1 MNRWSGVEEFVE
13 VVNSGSFT
21 AAARKLGVSTSH
33 VSRRIDALESRL
45 STRLLYRTTRQITL
59 TEVGKTYFEHCNDL
73 IEAFGEAEA
82 LVTQMQTE
90 PVGTLKITA
99 PSVFGEKYI
108 APLTNDF
115 IKVHPKLSVEFHFT
129 NDVIDMV
136 HDGYDLAI
144 RTGDLKDSTLMA
156 KKLAPR
162 KLHVCASPAYIK
174 EFGIP
179 DDLEALHGHN
189 CLVGL
194 VDSWAFQD
202 NGAIIQYKPKGR
214 WHGNS
219 GSAVLDATLRG
230 LGLAQLPDYYVSQKL
245 QSGEL
250 VEILQDYRAPD
261 SAVWAVYPFNRN
273 LSAKVRLFVDFLS
286 DHFSKHLP
294 WVEEGVEADSDDL
307 NDDERQAA
315 N

>member
-59 TEVGKTYFEHCNDL
+59 TEVGKVYFEHCNSL
-73 IEAFGEAEA
+73 IEEFCDAEA

-90 PVGTLKITA
+90 PLGLLKITA
-99 PSVFGEKYI
+99 PSIFGEKYI
-108 APLTNDF
+108 APLANEF
-115 IKVHPKLSVEFHFT
+115 IQAHPKLSVELHFS
-129 NDVIDMV
+129 NDIVDMV

-144 RTGDLKDSTLMA
+144 RTGMLKDSTLMA
-156 KKLAPR
+156 RRLAPR
-162 KLHVCASPAYIK
+162 QLYVCASPDYIK
-174 EFGIP
+174 EFGEP
-179 DDLEALHGHN
+179 KVLADLANHN
-189 CLVGL
+189 CLVG
-194 VDSWAFQD
+194 SAEAWSFQD
-202 NGAIIQYKPKGR
+202 KGEATQVKVKGR

-219 GSAVLDATLRG
+219 GSAVLDAALRG
-230 LGLAQLPDYYVSQKL
+230 MGLAQLPDYYVRPKIQ
-245 QSGEL
+245 QGEL
-250 VEILQDYRAPD
+250 LEVLADYKGPD

-286 DHFSKHLP
+286 DHFSDHLP
-294 WVEEGVEADSDDL
+294 W
-307 NDDERQAA
+307 DDEIMLEELNRRQAS
-315 N
+315 NDL

>member
-59 TEVGKTYFEHCNDL
+59 TEVGKMYFDHCNNL
-73 IEAFGEAEA
+73 IEKFAEVEA

-99 PSVFGEKYI
+99 PSIFGEKFI
-108 APLTNDF
+108 APLANDF

-129 NDVIDMV
+129 NDVVDIV

-144 RTGDLKDSTLMA
+144 RTGELKDSTLMA

-162 KLHVCASPAYIK
+162 KLYTCASPSYLR
-174 EFGIP
+174 EHGIP
-179 DDLEALHGHN
+179 QTLEDLQSHN

-194 VDSWAFQD
+194 VDTWTYSD
-202 NGAIIQYKPKGR
+202 NGTCVQIKPKGR

-219 GSAVLDATLRG
+219 GSAVLDASLRG
-230 LGLAQLPDYYVSQKL
+230 LGLAQLPDYYVNQKIL
-245 QSGEL
+245 SGEL
-250 VEILQDYRAPD
+250 VEVLHEYHAPD
-261 SAVWAVYPFNRN
+261 SAVWAVYSFNRN

-286 DHFSKHLP
+286 DSFSHHLP
-294 WVEEGVEADSDDL
+294 WLEEEHQEESHSDDEQ
-307 NDDERQAA
+307 NQEAS
-315 N
+315 

>member
-33 VSRRIDALESRL
+33 VSRRIDALECRL

-59 TEVGKTYFEHCNDL
+59 TEVGKMYFEQCNDL
-73 IEAFGEAEA
+73 IEKFAEVEA

-99 PSVFGEKYI
+99 PSVFGEKFI
-108 APLTNDF
+108 APLVNDF
-115 IKVHPKLSVEFHFT
+115 IDVHPRLSVEFHFT
-129 NDVIDMV
+129 NDVIDLV

-162 KLHVCASPAYIK
+162 KLYVCASPAYLR
-174 EFGIP
+174 EFGAP
-179 DDLEALHGHN
+179 VNLDDLQNHN
-189 CLVGL
+189 CLIGL
-194 VDSWAFQD
+194 VDSWSFQD
-202 NGAIIQYKPKGR
+202 GGTTVTIKPRGR

-219 GSAVLDATLRG
+219 GSAVLDAALHG
-230 LGLAQLPDYYVSQKL
+230 LGIAQLPDYYVSQKIL
-245 QSGEL
+245 SGEL
-250 VEILQDYRAPD
+250 VEVLADYQAPD

-273 LSAKVRLFVDFLS
+273 LSAKVRQFVDFLS
-286 DHFSKHLP
+286 DHFQYHLP
-294 WVEEGVEADSDDL
+294 WRIEAQRDDDSH
-307 NDDERQAA
+307 NHREVAG
-315 N
+315 

>member
-45 STRLLYRTTRQITL
+45 TTRLLYRTTRQITL
-59 TEVGKTYFEHCNDL
+59 TEVGKMYFEQCNDL
-73 IEAFGEAEA
+73 IEKFAEVEA

-99 PSVFGEKYI
+99 PSVFGEKFI
-108 APLTNDF
+108 APLANDF
-115 IKVHPKLSVEFHFT
+115 IEVHPKLSVEFHFT
-129 NDVIDMV
+129 NDVVDLV

-162 KLHVCASPAYIK
+162 KLYVCASPAYLK
-174 EFGIP
+174 EFGVP
-179 DDLEALHGHN
+179 ANLDDLQNHN

-194 VDSWAFQD
+194 VDSWSFRDDGNAV
-202 NGAIIQYKPKGR
+202 NIKPQGR

-219 GSAVLDATLRG
+219 GSAVLDAALHG
-230 LGLAQLPDYYVSQKL
+230 LGLAQLPDYYVSQKIM
-245 QSGEL
+245 SGEL
-250 VEILQDYRAPD
+250 VEVLSGYQAPD

-286 DHFSKHLP
+286 DHFQHHLP
-294 WVEEGVEADSDDL
+294 WMVEEHHD
-307 NDDERQAA
+307 NDDHQEAA
-315 N
+315 G